1 MKKIILTLVFAIVL
15 IFTFSSCTDRK
26 TDFIV
31 GENSVM
37 ISNKEGKGLIIID
50 KENMHNLVLAARQE
64 TYKDIESTILHEV
77 DIYKYRDKF
86 IITETEPEKYYSLSE
101 LLREENVNKL
111 EISEYDMKEM
121 LRNYDD
127 DKNEIDDDYYKTK
140 DLIYYLNKIIPL
152 DK

>member
-1 MKKIILTLVFAIVL
+1 MKKIILTLTLVIL
-15 IFTFSSCTDRK
+15 SIFTFSSCTERK
-26 TDFIV
+26 TDFSI
-31 GENSVM
+31 GENFVM
-37 ISNKEGKGLIIID
+37 ITNKEAKHSIMIG
-50 KENMHNLVLAARQE
+50 KENMSNLVLAARQE

-77 DIYKYRDKF
+77 DIYKKGDKF
-86 IITETEPEKYYSLSE
+86 IITETEPENIYSLAE
-101 LLREENVNKL
+101 LLREENVHKL
-111 EISEYDMKEM
+111 EISESDMQEM

>member
-15 IFTFSSCTDRK
+15 FFTFSSCTERK

-37 ISNKEGKGLIIID
+37 ISNKEGKGLIMID
-50 KENMHNLVLAARQE
+50 KENMPNLVLAARQE

-77 DIYKYRDKF
+77 DIYKYGDKF

-111 EISEYDMKEM
+111 EISESDMKEM
-121 LRNYDD
+121 LCNYDD